1 MSDSNR
7 PFGQVCQ
14 HGSLKRKCT
23 ICDQDAEITELKA
36 QLAERDAELFAK
48 DREIERLR
56 EALKN
61 IINPMKK
68 FQDEVAASNGELRL
82 DPVMAIA
89 LCENVGY
96 LQTIAEA
103 ALAAS
108 EPTQGA
114 K

>member
-36 QLAERDAELFAK
+36 QLAAK
-48 DREIERLR
+48 DREIEIYKRG
-56 EALKN
+56 AK
-61 IINPMKK
+61 
-68 FQDEVAASNGELRL
+68 QSGELFCWCVTNLKSFPPIDGEWLDEIKRRL
-82 DPVMAIA
+82 LAS
-89 LCENVGY
+89 ESH
-96 LQTIAEA
+96 A

-108 EPTQGA
+108 EPT
-114 K
+114 KE

>member
-36 QLAERDAELFAK
+36 QLAER